1 MEDLYQFILIQR
13 QLIEKE
19 CYKLN
24 TFPENIIKTE
34 DNSNDLF
41 ISFAKIKYIL
51 KNNQD
56 SENSENGIY
65 GLINYN
71 KSYDNDLLIKYIV
84 DNNMEY
90 HNKPGIVKKLIKN
103 NTFTEEAINDSY
115 GFLFMYE
122 KKDEDIVDL
131 NKVYLLKGGNIEN
144 LNTDTDIDDKIIT
157 KIYEFNTKIVLTD
170 IVYSSVYDSYN
181 LTDTEPS
188 KKLYNMIEKYKKYIN
203 DNVKN
208 EDIREVL
215 NNFSFIKTL
224 LKKIADPTK
233 KVLNINDYL
242 KYDFTKDLTNIKLS
256 NRLDKSEY
264 DNLII
269 KYFDDTLEVLT
280 NNTFE
285 TYNLNKEFRKYM
297 TILIEITL
305 RIFID
310 INLKNNTYCL
320 GKNLTEY
327 LNNSIMLSEPA
338 IQSVSLKRR
347 YWTQL
352 LSSNDSKNIVCN
364 LLHLIILKTKTIEDT
379 IKYIT
384 SLF

>member
-24 TFPENIIKTE
+24 TFPENNIKVE
-34 DNSNDLF
+34 DNPEDLF
-41 ISFAKIKYIL
+41 ISFAKIKHIL
-51 KNNQD
+51 TDNQD
-56 SENSENGIY
+56 LTNGIY

-71 KSYDNDLLIKYIV
+71 KSHDNDILIKYIV
-84 DNNMEY
+84 NNNMEY
-90 HNKPGIVKKLIKN
+90 HNKPGIVKKLIQDNK
-103 NTFTEEAINDSY
+103 FTEEANNNSY

-122 KKDEDIVDL
+122 KKDGEIIDL
-131 NKVYLLKGGNIEN
+131 NKVFLLKGSDIKSLNEN
-144 LNTDTDIDDKIIT
+144 EDSDDKIIT
-157 KIYEFNTKIVLTD
+157 KLYEINAKIVLTD
-170 IVYSSVYDSYN
+170 IIYSSVYESYN
-181 LTDTEPS
+181 VRDDDKEPN
-188 KKLYNMIEKYKKYIN
+188 KKLYNMIEKYKKYVN
-203 DNVKN
+203 ENVKN

-233 KVLNINDYL
+233 RILNINDYL
-242 KYDFTKDLTNIKLS
+242 KYDFSKDLTNIKLS
-256 NRLDKSEY
+256 NRLDKTEY

-269 KYFDDTLEVLT
+269 KYFDDTLDTIT
-280 NNTFE
+280 NNIFE
-285 TYNLNKEFRKYM
+285 THDLNKEFRKYM
-297 TILIEITL
+297 TILMEITL
-305 RIFID
+305 RIFVD

-320 GKNLTEY
+320 SKNLTEY
-327 LNNSIMLSEPA
+327 LNNSVMLSEPA

-352 LSSNDSKNIVCN
+352 LGSNDTKNIVCN
-364 LLHLIILKTKTIEDT
+364 LLNLLILKTKTIEET
-379 IKYIT
+379 IKYLT